1 MLSSNDVSFIPM
13 FSSLLFKPHSNMLS
27 HVIDFWVLVGNAF
40 NSAAVNCLT
49 LTFRD
54 TAAVCAF
61 LWWEFGP
68 SRWANYKILI
78 ISAIWWTELC
88 YFIRNHAD
96 SFFAE
101 TSLPLPLS
109 LLLQSEIDA
118 TKKFQIL
125 QQYYVASRLLNFI
138 HLNCRPLSLS
148 TWSTEGY
155 QFCSLYSFYSSLLH
169 L

>member
-1 MLSSNDVSFIPM
+1 MLLYLLSSNDVSFIPL

-27 HVIDFWVLVGNAF
+27 HDFWVLVGNAF
-40 NSAAVNCLT
+40 NSAVVNCLT
-49 LTFRD
+49 LTFMG

-61 LWWEFGP
+61 LWWKFGPP
-68 SRWANYKILI
+68 SRWANYKVVTCDLVDQIVLFYPE
-78 ISAIWWTELC
+78 SA
-88 YFIRNHAD
+88 

-125 QQYYVASRLLNFI
+125 QQHYVASRLFYPP
-138 HLNCRPLSLS
+138 CRPLSLP
-148 TWSTEGY
+148 TLSTEGY
-155 QFCSLYSFYSSLLH
+155 HFCSLYSFYSSLLH